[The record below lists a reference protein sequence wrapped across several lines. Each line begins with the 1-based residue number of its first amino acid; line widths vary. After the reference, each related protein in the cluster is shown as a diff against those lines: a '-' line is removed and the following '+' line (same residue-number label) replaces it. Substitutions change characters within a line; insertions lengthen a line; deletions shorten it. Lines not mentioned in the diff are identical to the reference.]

1 MAWSLCLLCVA
12 LLGAGVVL
20 LRLNG
25 SYSDVGT
32 WGTENLLF
40 VFPVVILAFAF
51 VGALISSRLPDNPV
65 GWVCLAIGLTL
76 TLTITA
82 GEYGV
87 YALQT
92 QPGSLPGGEY
102 MAWLTNWLWVPAVV
116 SIGTFM
122 ILLFPDG
129 RLPSRR

>member
-12 LLGAGVVL
+12 LFGAGVVL
-20 LRLNG
+20 LLLNG

-51 VGALISSRLPDNPV
+51 VGALISSRLPANPV

-76 TLTITA
+76 TLTVTA

-92 QPGSLPGGEY
+92 RPGSLPGGEY
-102 MAWLTNWLWVPAVV
+102 MA
-116 SIGTFM
+116 
-122 ILLFPDG
+122 
-129 RLPSRR
+129 